1 MARFEDLS
9 VGRLNV
15 GSIVGGNGVSA
26 WRNVYYLSG
35 TGSDGNDGLSFAS
48 PMKTLSAAYNKLET
62 GKKDLIVFEES
73 TASISLAAGQR
84 WSKNLGGLVGTS
96 SNKTYQRSRISHSAN
111 FATLLTVSGYGNVF
125 SNFRIMHGRGH
136 ADNVTGVSI
145 TGPGNSFYNVNV
157 AGPLHA
163 TEGAVAG
170 YATVRIGA
178 EEQYFNGC
186 VFGADSAT
194 RGAGTIIDF
203 VGSTTP
209 RCIFENCLFYMNASA
224 NAAFFI
230 KCNAGLGEGF
240 AVFNNCKFINTGT
253 TLTYGIDGT
262 GLGNFQILL
271 DATTTFYGCTDIVAA
286 ASEASVISGV
296 GSSATPAEDVS
307 WHLALPVD
315 HTA

>member
-1 MARFEDLS
+1 MRHAQLS
-9 VGRLNV
+9 VGELTV
-15 GSIVGGNGVSA
+15 DSIVGGGDM
-26 WRNVYYLSG
+26 WRKKYYLNG
-35 TGSDGNDGLSFAS
+35 AIGSDGADGKSFDGAV
-48 PMKTLSAAYNKLET
+48 KTLSAGYALLET
-62 GKKDLIVFEES
+62 LKKDVLIFEES
-73 TASISLAAGQR
+73 ASSIALSAGFTWAKSLT
-84 WSKNLGGLVGTS
+84 GLVGTS
-96 SNKTYQRSRISHSAN
+96 ENKTYQRSRISHSAN

-125 SNFRIMHGRGH
+125 KNFRIMHGSGS
-136 ADNVTGVSI
+136 ATNLTALNI
-145 TGPGNSFYNVNV
+145 TGAGNSFYNINV

-163 TEGAVAG
+163 TEGAEAG
-170 YATVRIGA
+170 YAAVRIGEA
-178 EEQYFNGC
+178 EQYFNGC

-194 RGAGTIIDF
+194 RAAGTIIDL

-230 KCNAGLGEGF
+230 KANAGLGEGF

-286 ASEASVISGV
+286 ANEASVISGV